1 MRKAF
6 RISDAGKQLI
16 AISKNIKKVK
26 PKDWNNIPIPV
37 SELLTMI
44 ATFIKYNYKT
54 QKNTDEAIE
63 TIFELIDGMEKY
75 INNFNDGFKKAV
87 TDRLQ

>member
-6 RISDAGKQLI
+6 KISDAGKQLN
-16 AISKNIKKVK
+16 AISKNIKEVK

-44 ATFIKYNYKT
+44 ATVIKYDY
-54 QKNTDEAIE
+54 
-63 TIFELIDGMEKY
+63 
-75 INNFNDGFKKAV
+75 
-87 TDRLQ
+87 